1 MSLIKTKI
9 TKKEDIYNEFLDSKI
24 KLWLYENFRGNIALD
39 YRNRIRIKNQLIP
52 FSINNKIIFKYLDTF
67 QQNNK
72 KVSDKIR
79 KCVLNQI
86 EDKVLCIGGESYI
99 YGLECEK
106 YVFCSNCKKLCYE
119 NDFNSKIYHKNTET
133 FYIENYNKIKNEIKT
148 IYPTV
153 IINLSKLN
161 KELMVYLNNKDIEKI
176 IIINCKPSDFWK
188 KNKYLNK
195 FKINTIKHFITNIGI
210 ITVNILLKK

>member
-24 KLWLYENFRGNIALD
+24 KLWLYENFRGNIAID
-39 YRNRIRIKNQLIP
+39 YRDRIRIKNELIP
-52 FSINNKIIFKYLDTF
+52 FSINKKIIFKYLDTF

-86 EDKVLCIGGESYI
+86 DDKVLCIGGESYI

-119 NDFNSKIYHKNTET
+119 NDYFT
-133 FYIENYNKIKNEIKT
+133 T
-148 IYPTV
+148 ICKHSP
-153 IINLSKLN
+153 NL
-161 KELMVYLNNKDIEKI
+161 Y
-176 IIINCKPSDFWK
+176 F
-188 KNKYLNK
+188 KYAAYK
-195 FKINTIKHFITNIGI
+195 FI
-210 ITVNILLKK
+210 